1 MKNKYSIQYTTR
13 FKKQYKKVI
22 SNSKYKEEDFRKV
35 VTMLANDDVLPEKYH
50 NHLLELKS
58 NRFMGMS
65 H

>member
-35 VTMLANDDVLPEKYH
+35 VTMLANDDVLSENTIITY
-50 NHLLELKS
+50 
-58 NRFMGMS
+58 
-65 H
+65 